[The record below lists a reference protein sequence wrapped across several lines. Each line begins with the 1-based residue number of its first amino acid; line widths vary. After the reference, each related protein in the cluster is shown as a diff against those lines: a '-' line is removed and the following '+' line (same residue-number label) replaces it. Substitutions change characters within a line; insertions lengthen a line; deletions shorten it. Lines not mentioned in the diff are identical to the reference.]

1 MFSRV
6 INDTDFTKP
15 YADEVFP
22 NIRGSAYEGDVS
34 FLATLRAVLGRRM
47 KEDDSLE
54 FNVITVTA
62 EESISAVVATLL
74 PLRNQFAI
82 VDLSTMPEE
91 KREESLAYICGDFC
105 KENSGFTLL
114 TTLKK
119 FYEDHSSLKA
129 APVINP
135 TTRQSFIF
143 VDSLDL
149 SKYHFLQIGITNLLP
164 WFFEARLRM
173 NDAYYKLLHAMGDRD
188 PEKYLEPL
196 SDIADMYEETFR
208 EPKLRDALGGFEHQY
223 ERKRLET
230 ISSQIG
236 TYTAQLVSL
245 QNQYNQ
251 TLKVRGDLQANYE
264 ALECKL
270 SKVSD
275 GDGEVFDFFLHSR
288 NLHLEEVKD
297 DRITFAVTTYASNYD
312 PDAIDRVISNPDSYF
327 WGNSVSSGTILTEQQ
342 RIDLVRALF
351 IDETLRLRLCSC
363 YDVQNH
369 GGVYARDGYKYSSKF
384 NGYMPNPHIQY
395 HGCLGSYPPRINE
408 CLERWDYVGAI
419 ATCIA
424 SAGSINFM
432 DSVVSRELFRDLFS
446 KNCKACIELPEG
458 TVVTPKKAVEW
469 LAAHKPSETETSEE
483 PVVPEEKGE
492 EE

>member
-1 MFSRV
+1 MFSRA

-15 YADEVFP
+15 YADGVFP

-54 FNVITVTA
+54 FNVITA
-62 EESISAVVATLL
+62 DPEEDISTIVATLL
-74 PLRNQFAI
+74 PLRNHLVI
-82 VDLSTMPEE
+82 IDLGAMPEE
-91 KREESLAYICGDFC
+91 KQEESLAYVCDDFC
-105 KENSGFTLL
+105 KENDFTLL

-119 FYEDHSSLKA
+119 FYEDNSSLKA
-129 APVINP
+129 APVINAA
-135 TTRQSFIF
+135 TRQSFVF
-143 VDSLDL
+143 VDSLGFR
-149 SKYHFLQIGITNLLP
+149 KYHFLQIGITNLLP
-164 WFFEARLRM
+164 WFFETSLRP
-173 NDAYYKLLHAMGDRD
+173 NDAYYKLLHATGDRV
-188 PEKYLEPL
+188 PEKYLEAL
-196 SDIADMYEETFR
+196 SAIADMYEEEFR

-230 ISSQIG
+230 LDSQIG
-236 TYTAQLVSL
+236 SYTAQLVRL
-245 QNQYNQ
+245 QKQYNEA
-251 TLKVRGDLQANYE
+251 LKARGELQVNYE
-264 ALECKL
+264 ALECRL
-270 SKVSD
+270 SKASD
-275 GDGEVFDFFLHSR
+275 EDGEVFDFFLHSR

-327 WGNSVSSGTILTEQQ
+327 WGESVGRGAVLTEQQ
-342 RIDLVRALF
+342 RVDLVRALF
-351 IDETLRLRLCSC
+351 IDETLRLRFCSC

-384 NGYMPNPHIQY
+384 DSYMPNPHIQY

-432 DSVVSRELFRDLFS
+432 DSVVSRELFKDLFA
-446 KNCKACIELPEG
+446 KTCKACIELPDG
-458 TVVTPKKAVEW
+458 VVVTPKKAVEW
-469 LAAHKPSETETSEE
+469 LEARKSSETEAAET
-483 PVVPEEKGE
+483 PAAPEEKGE